1 MRISGMFSR
10 KKIQKSFREKILEIL
25 IKFSRKKFR
34 KNFREKILKTN
45 ENKYTQVGFNILGLN
60 IGPKNRAF

>member
-1 MRISGMFSR
+1 MRISEMFSR

-25 IKFSRKKFR
+25 IKFSR

>member
-1 MRISGMFSR
+1 MRIFGMFSR

-25 IKFSRKKFR
+25 IKFSR